1 MAMAAV
7 EAAAVVVVS
16 HFWIEETLA
25 EPTTQRLEHKL
36 HKHRKVSNAATAEGA
51 TRKLKGHTARIRFSL
66 LCPQTV
72 HGAIDTQN
80 TSTVKL
86 GEDNQLLADHCAKMG
101 WEWHRKSS
109 HQKECTAT
117 RAGVTLEDT
126 GYVCSADA
134 VDLKQRMKRG
144 KTHKTNN
151 KKRGTTMNLCANR
164 IVEEGHG
171 SN

>member
-72 HGAIDTQN
+72 Q
-80 TSTVKL
+80 
-86 GEDNQLLADHCAKMG
+86 
-101 WEWHRKSS
+101 
-109 HQKECTAT
+109 
-117 RAGVTLEDT
+117 
-126 GYVCSADA
+126 
-134 VDLKQRMKRG
+134 
-144 KTHKTNN
+144 
-151 KKRGTTMNLCANR
+151 
-164 IVEEGHG
+164 G
-171 SN
+171 SNRHTKH